1 MKKYLIKG
9 LLALFGGTILASCTD
24 HDVEYVPLAQQKTQ
38 AYDQAFKELIGGKDV
53 DPNQN
58 WGFEGTPASVIE
70 EEEAPAPAPALTRG
84 DENLDGGFTISSG
97 DWQNFDYYDVSKVQ
111 EIIGKLPEGQAA
123 GNKLNDYEFIS
134 KGAISF
140 NFIYAVTSGQDEIG
154 YYYYNPSSGINSRTE
169 VKLINNIQQDHYSLE
184 LFTYG
189 TASNNW
195 TIPTINPLTDNNDCT
210 ELINSQTINQVRGRT
225 VTLRIPVGYRIG
237 FYIKNPDWGGLKM
250 YSNKSLNADGYFYSA
265 VATLSD
271 GTYAVGLED
280 WIASTGGDF
289 DCNDIVLTVKNVNLP
304 EIINYNSSTTKR
316 YKHRRLVAQ
325 GRVFCED
332 LGTAGV
338 EDLDFNDIVFD
349 ARIWRTYEFDRID
362 NGEPE
367 NKTAYKYEADIL
379 MLAAGGTIP
388 AKITTNKAYIIHDL
402 FEGSPGQ
409 TTMINT
415 VDGNAGTL
423 STWENMKA
431 NPGAKLYSG
440 ANITDIINTLIE
452 NAKKENPSRDHE
464 ITVNDIPIS
473 VLWSSQSDPT
483 KLDWENNTM
492 QTVGELHATKGKV
505 PHKFCLP
512 IGTRWPSE
520 RRNIVLAY
528 PGFEDWATGETED
541 NKNFYKSPVKSY
553 LYSDAGCDA
562 KLDLTNSNGV
572 EYTLGYTEDIKIS
585 ETTTETTEIETVV
598 WANSGVQLNDW
609 GDNHLIYDDIFA
621 KMDDTA
627 PNNTYTIRI
636 YGTKVEGATDWGAQL
651 LTGNWDHIVN
661 VFGAVRNDDNFYT
674 KGYIEYR
681 NISKDLVSHLKHD
694 KGKDNGV
701 DWSCD
706 LQGKNF
712 TATQISFV
720 KTVTTSH

>member
-9 LLALFGGTILASCTD
+9 LLALFAGTFLASCTD

-38 AYDQAFKELIGGKDV
+38 AYEAAFKELIGGDV

-58 WGFEGTPASVIE
+58 WGFEGTLASVIE

-84 DENLDGGFTISSG
+84 DENLDGGYTISSG
-97 DWQNFDYYDVSKVQ
+97 DWQNFDYFNITKVQ
-111 EIIGKLPEGQAA
+111 EIIGKLPEGQTA

-134 KGAISF
+134 KGAITFSF
-140 NFIYAVTSGQDEIG
+140 VYAVTTGQDEIG

-169 VKLINNIQQDHYSLE
+169 VKLINNIQNDLTNYE
-184 LFTYG
+184 LFSYG
-189 TASNNW
+189 TAGGSSW
-195 TIPTINPLTDNNDCT
+195 RIPTLNPRADNYDCT
-210 ELINSQTINQVRGRT
+210 DLINDQNINEVRGRT

-237 FYIKNPDWGGLKM
+237 FYIKNPDWKGLKM
-250 YSNKSLNADGYFYSA
+250 YSNKSLNTDGNFYSA
-265 VATLSD
+265 VVTLSD

-304 EIINYNSSTTKR
+304 EIINYNSSNKKH

-332 LGTAGV
+332 LGTAGI

-367 NKTAYKYEADIL
+367 NKTDYKYEADIL

-388 AKITTNKAYIIHDL
+388 AQITTNKAYNIHDL
-402 FEGSPGQ
+402 FEGSFGQ

-415 VDGNAGTL
+415 VDSHAGKLT
-423 STWENMKA
+423 TWENMKA
-431 NPGAKLYSG
+431 NPGAKLWSG
-440 ANITDIINTLIE
+440 ADITTIINTLIA
-452 NAKKENPSRDHE
+452 NAQKENRDHE

-473 VLWSSQSDPT
+473 VLWASQNDPS
-483 KLDWENNTM
+483 KLDWGSSL

-512 IGTRWPSE
+512 IGTKWPSE
-520 RRNIVLAY
+520 RQMFVSAY
-528 PGFEDWATGETED
+528 PGFSDWATRVTDE
-541 NKNFYKSPVKSY
+541 NKNFYKSPVSNY
-553 LYSDAGCDA
+553 IYNDVGCDA
-562 KLDLTNSNGV
+562 KLDLANSDGV
-572 EYTLGYTEDIKIS
+572 AYTLGYTEDIKIS

-598 WANSGVQLNDW
+598 WAPATGWQLNNW
-609 GDNHLIYDDIFA
+609 SDNHLIYDDIFA

-661 VFGAVRNDDNFYT
+661 VYGAQSRTDNFST
-674 KGYIEYR
+674 KGYIEYY
-681 NISKDLVSHLKHD
+681 NISQNLVSALKHD
-694 KGKDNGV
+694 KGNDNGV
-701 DWSCD
+701 AWSCD